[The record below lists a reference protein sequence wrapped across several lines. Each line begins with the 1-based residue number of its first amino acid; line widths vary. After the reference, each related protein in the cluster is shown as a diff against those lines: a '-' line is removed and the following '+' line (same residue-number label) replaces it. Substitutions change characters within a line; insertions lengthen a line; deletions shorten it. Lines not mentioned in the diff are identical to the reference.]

1 MFFFALLI
9 AIAYSR
15 IGLAPLFNSNKDG
28 SAHLNQYIVVYN
40 KMAPEKFSNELSAVK
55 SLGHKVVREYKL
67 VFQGYAAVFDSVDA
81 LTSVRS
87 NPLVK
92 YVEADGVATI
102 ADCSVPEEVESWG
115 LTRVSQEVLNINFQY
130 SYPSHAGE
138 GVDCYVAD
146 TGIYIEHNDFEGR
159 AQFDWKAENG
169 WTNTDRNGHGTH
181 VASTIGGIQY
191 GVAKKTTL
199 RAVKVL
205 GDNGSGSWT
214 GVIAGLEFIL
224 GSALSTG
231 RPSTINLSIGGGKVQ
246 AVNDAVDAC
255 FLEGNIVVVAAAG
268 NSNADTC
275 NFSPASAP
283 EAIAVGS
290 TDTAAIGDTQID
302 IRSSFS
308 NFGRNCMDL
317 FAPGSMITAAWIGN
331 PNAIRAIS
339 GTSMACPHVVG
350 VASLIFSS
358 GVDDAVDVRDQVIN
372 TASKDQIDLQDSCN
386 SQACRD
392 SPNLLVFN
400 GCSNEAQ

>member
-1 MFFFALLI
+1 MLFVALLI
-9 AIAYSR
+9 AIVASR

-40 KMAPEKFSNELSAVK
+40 KMAPERFGAEMENVK
-55 SLGHKVVREYKL
+55 SLGHNIVREYKL
-67 VFQGYAAVFDSVDA
+67 VFQGYAAVFDDVEA
-81 LTSVRS
+81 VNAVRS

-92 YVEADGVATI
+92 YVEADGIATI
-102 ADCSVPEEVESWG
+102 ADCSVPEEVDSWG
-115 LTRVSQEVLNINFQY
+115 LTRVSQEVLNINFMY
-130 SYPSHAGE
+130 SHPTHSGE

-146 TGIYIEHNDFEGR
+146 TGIYIEHNDFQGR
-159 AQFDWKAENG
+159 AQFDWKAEQG
-169 WTNTDRNGHGTH
+169 WTSTDRNGHGTH
-181 VASTIGGIQY
+181 VSSTIGGKEY
-191 GVAKKTTL
+191 GVARKVKL

-214 GVIAGLEFIL
+214 GVIAGLEYIL
-224 GSALSTG
+224 GSALQTG
-231 RPSTINLSIGGGKVQ
+231 KPSTINLSIGGGKVQ
-246 AVNDAVDAC
+246 AVNDACDAC

-275 NFSPASAP
+275 SFSPASAP

-290 TDTAAIGDTQID
+290 TDTAGMGDNQID

-317 FAPGSMITAAWIGN
+317 FAPGSMITAAWIGS

-350 VASLIFSS
+350 VAALIFSS
-358 GVDDAVDVRDQVIN
+358 GVEDAVAVRDQVIN
-372 TASKDQIDLQDSCN
+372 TASKDQIDLQNSCTN
-386 SQACRD
+386 QVCRD

-400 GCSNEAQ
+400 GCKNE